1 MAKRSNEE
9 IIAAIHK
16 TKGMITLTAQEL
28 GISYNTLRSYIDKS
42 EALQRAM
49 KETHD
54 SMLDAAELKLY
65 SKAVVEGDTTA
76 LIFLLKT
83 KGKQRGYVERVENT
97 GANGGPVETILRI
110 QYGDMQPFAPIGNLE
125 PSEDESE

>member
-1 MAKRSNEE
+1 MAKRTNEE

-49 KETHD
+49 KETHE

-83 KGKQRGYVERVENT
+83 KAKQRGYVERQETT
-97 GANGGPVETILRI
+97 GANGGPLSQHVIIEFVDLSKSS
-110 QYGDMQPFAPIGNLE
+110 
-125 PSEDESE
+125 SEDES